1 MGRARGPSVVRFAT
15 GAAMV
20 VGSGLLARR
29 PTVHATEERVFV
41 AINGIGDGPGLPL
54 RGVMQLG
61 ALGAV
66 PVASLAALLAGRR
79 NVALRLAIG
88 GTAAWLGAKLVKRTV
103 GRGRPVALHDSV
115 NLRGAQDGDYG
126 WISGHAA
133 VATTLALVAAP
144 ALPAGRPVARALP
157 LVVGFARIYVG
168 AHEPLDVVGGVG
180 FGLMVAALVAP
191 S

>member
-1 MGRARGPSVVRFAT
+1 MGHARGQSAARFAT
-15 GAAMV
+15 GAALV
-20 VGSGLLARR
+20 VGSGVLASR
-29 PTVHATEERVFV
+29 PTVHTTEERVFA
-41 AINGIGDGPGLPL
+41 AINGIGDGPGIPL

-66 PVASLAALLAGRR
+66 PAASLLALLTGRR
-79 NVALRLAIG
+79 TLAVRLAVG
-88 GTAAWLGAKLVKRTV
+88 GVAAWVGAKLVKRTV

-144 ALPAGRPVARALP
+144 TAPAARPVL
-157 LVVGFARIYVG
+157 L
-168 AHEPLDVVGGVG
+168 
-180 FGLMVAALVAP
+180 
-191 S
+191 

>member
-1 MGRARGPSVVRFAT
+1 MRFAAGT
-15 GAAMV
+15 ALV
-20 VGSGLLARR
+20 IGSGLLASR

-41 AINGIGDGPGLPL
+41 AINGIGDGPGVPL
-54 RGVMQLG
+54 RGIMQLG
-61 ALGAV
+61 ALGVV
-66 PVASLAALLAGRR
+66 PAASLAALLAGRR
-79 NVALRLAIG
+79 NLALRLAVG
-88 GTAAWLGAKLVKRTV
+88 GVAAWVGAKLVKRTV

-144 ALPAGRPVARALP
+144 ALPGAARRIALAMP

-180 FGLMVAALVAP
+180 FGLMVAAVVAP